1 MSTLKTYNLQHPSS
15 AVINATLE
23 SNGSI
28 TAANIFNGNSGI
40 TITANSNVTIS
51 SNGLSRAVFDASGR
65 LTLPYQPAFSAYKD
79 NGSAY
84 GTIGTVAFNVVLTNR
99 GNHYNSS
106 TGIFTAPIAGLYQF
120 TFTGHTE
127 TVNTTARQINFQK
140 NLADTIDLYLL
151 PNSGRMVASKTI
163 VISLAVND
171 TMSMRL
177 NAGDFW
183 AGNTSGMMFTG
194 LLLG

>member
-1 MSTLKTYNLQHPSS
+1 MPITLDGT
-15 AVINATLE
+15 T
-23 SNGSI
+23 GI
-28 TAANIFNGNSGI
+28 TAPLLQNGNSNVAVA
-40 TITANSNVTIS
+40 ANGNVTIS
-51 SNGLSRAVFDASGR
+51 SAGLARAVFDTNGR

-140 NLADTIDLYLL
+140 NLADTIDLYVL

-171 TMSMRL
+171 TMNMRL